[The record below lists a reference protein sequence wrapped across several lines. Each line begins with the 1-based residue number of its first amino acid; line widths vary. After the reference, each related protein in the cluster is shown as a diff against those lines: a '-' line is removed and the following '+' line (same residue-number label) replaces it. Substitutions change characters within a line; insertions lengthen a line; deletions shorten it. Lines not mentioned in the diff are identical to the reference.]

1 MFCTRA
7 TAPSRLPH
15 DIIVGI
21 DINQRHAVANIS
33 LRGLDRPT
41 LSRLRSNARRRGISV
56 NRLIVETLQQQYSA
70 GTRTFDDLDALAGTW
85 TKAEADAFAAA
96 IAPFEEIDP
105 GLWAAEPQS
114 AYRVKPA
121 ARRKARK

>member
-1 MFCTRA
+1 M
-7 TAPSRLPH
+7 
-15 DIIVGI
+15 
-21 DINQRHAVANIS
+21 ANLS

-70 GTRTFDDLDALAGTW
+70 STKTFDDLDALAGTW

-96 IAPFEEIDP
+96 VAPFAEIDAS
-105 GLWAAEPQS
+105 LWAAEPKP
-114 AYRVKPA
+114 ANRVKRT
-121 ARRKARK
+121 ARRQPRR